1 MLLVVGRI
9 GRAHGILGEAT
20 IEIRTDLPEERFFVG
35 NCLTADPSE
44 NGPLTIETV
53 RYNNGTLLLKFKECA
68 DRTRVE
74 KLRDTLL
81 LAEVDVTPVFS
92 QVDDYHVQQ
101 LIGLSVIDITGK
113 EVGELIDVLNLP
125 GQDLL
130 VIRHENKEILLPFV
144 LDFVP
149 VVDLEKQSITITPP
163 SGLFHEESEIVADN
177 E

>member
-1 MLLVVGRI
+1 MVGRI

-20 IEIRTDLPEERFFVG
+20 IEVRTDLPQERFFVG
-35 NCLTADPSE
+35 NSFAADPPE
-44 NGPLTIETV
+44 HGPLTIETV

-74 KLRDTLL
+74 TLRDTLL
-81 LAEVDVTPVFS
+81 LAEVDVTPDSS

-101 LIGLSVIDITGK
+101 LIGLSVIDIRAK
-113 EVGELIDVLNLP
+113 QVGILEDVLNLP

-149 VVDLEKQSITITPP
+149 VVDLEKRSITITPP
-163 SGLFHEESEIVADN
+163 SGLFHVESEIEADN

>member
-20 IEIRTDLPEERFFVG
+20 IEVRTDLPQERFFVG
-35 NCLTADPSE
+35 NSFAADPPE
-44 NGPLTIETV
+44 HGPLTIETV

-74 KLRDTLL
+74 TLRDTLL
-81 LAEVDVTPVFS
+81 LAEVDVTPDSS

-113 EVGELIDVLNLP
+113 QVGILDDVLNLP

-149 VVDLEKQSITITPP
+149 VVDLEKRSITITPP
-163 SGLFHEESEIVADN
+163 SGLFHVESEIVADN

>member
-1 MLLVVGRI
+1 VLLVVGRI

-20 IEIRTDLPEERFFVG
+20 IEVRTDLPQERFFVG
-35 NCLTADPSE
+35 NSFAADPPE
-44 NGPLTIETV
+44 HGPLTIETV

-74 KLRDTLL
+74 TLRDTLL
-81 LAEVDVTPVFS
+81 LAEVDVTPDSS

-101 LIGLSVIDITGK
+101 LIGLSVIDIRAK
-113 EVGELIDVLNLP
+113 QVGILEDVLNLP

-149 VVDLEKQSITITPP
+149 VVDLEKRSITITPP
-163 SGLFHEESEIVADN
+163 SGLFHVESEIEADN

>member
-1 MLLVVGRI
+1 VLLVVGRI

-44 NGPLTIETV
+44 NGPLTIDTV
-53 RYNNGTLLLKFKECA
+53 RYNIGTLLLKFKECA

-163 SGLFHEESEIVADN
+163 SGLFHEESEIVVDN